1 VDGARN
7 GWVVCVVDGPDADG
21 PDLGTGIEGTAV
33 EGTSADDTA
42 ADGAAVRW
50 RVAAD
55 AAEVLALTRG
65 CVAVGVDIPIGLPT
79 GAARRTCDQLA
90 AARLGPARSSVFPA
104 PPREV
109 LAAPTHPDACA
120 VARRL
125 TGRAISLQTFHI
137 GSKIAEWD
145 AVELPD
151 GVVEVHPELSF
162 RTLAA
167 DVAFASKRTVR
178 GAGQRI
184 AALGRWVDV
193 ATALADLPG
202 GVGLDDVL
210 DAFAVA
216 WSAGRWARGVAK
228 VLGGEVD
235 ERGRPM
241 RVVT

>member
-7 GWVVCVVDGPDADG
+7 GWVVCIVDGRDAEGPDA
-21 PDLGTGIEGTAV
+21 GTRVGGTAV
-33 EGTSADDTA
+33 GGT
-42 ADGAAVRW
+42 AVRW

-55 AAEVLALTRG
+55 AAEVLAVTGG

-79 GAARRTCDQLA
+79 GAARRTCDRLA
-90 AARLGPARSSVFPA
+90 AARLGAARSSVFPA

-109 LAAPTHPDACA
+109 LASRTHPDACA

-137 GSKIAEWD
+137 GPKIAEWD
-145 AVELPD
+145 VVDPPD

-162 RTLAA
+162 RALAP

-193 ATALADLPG
+193 GAALADLPD

-210 DAFAVA
+210 DAFAAA
-216 WSAGRWARGVAK
+216 WSAARWARGVAE

-241 RVVT
+241 RMVT